1 MSIKYESVC
10 SHNVMDRRKDKL
22 GGEARGKEEAG
33 DQKGKTLI
41 RNRKSAGR
49 SSRAERVA
57 LPDPEPTAPC
67 RTDQELSSLGTDI
80 LSYTC

>member
-10 SHNVMDRRKDKL
+10 SHNVMDGRKDKL
-22 GGEARGKEEAG
+22 GGEARSKEEAG
-33 DQKGKTLI
+33 DQKGKKLI

-49 SSRAERVA
+49 SRAERVA

-67 RTDQELSSLGTDI
+67 RRDEQLSSLGTDI
-80 LSYTC
+80 LSYMC